1 MAFPADFQWGAST
14 AAYQIEGAVTEGGRG
29 QSIWDTFSHQPGRIA
44 DGSTGDVACDH
55 YHRVADD
62 VALMAALGIGAYRF
76 SVAWPRIQPT
86 GTGPA
91 DAAGLAFYDPLVDA
105 LLARGIAP
113 VLTLYR
119 WDLPQALQD
128 AGGWAERATAERFGE
143 YAAVVAGAL
152 GDRVALWLTLNEPYI
167 HLALG

>member
-29 QSIWDTFSHQPGRIA
+29 QSIWDTFSHQAGRIA

-55 YHRVADD
+55 YHRFARDVSLVAD
-62 VALMAALGIGAYRF
+62 LGARAYRF
-76 SVAWPRIQPT
+76 SVAWPRVQPT
-86 GTGPA
+86 GAGPVNP
-91 DAAGLAFYDPLVDA
+91 AGIAFYDRLVDT

-113 VLTLYR
+113 VATLYH

-128 AGGWAERATAERFGE
+128 AGGWAVRDTVDRFAE
-143 YAAVVAGAL
+143 YAGIL
-152 GDRVALWLTLNEPYI
+152 
-167 HLALG
+167 